1 MYLDLR
7 EFEAFPAEAEVEV
20 ETDNLDYESDIV
32 ALRDLVKVRLTIQEI
47 GEEFFCQGQMV
58 APVEEECAR
67 CLTLFKDELTN
78 DISFIVKIGEEKS
91 NLAADD
97 EEENIIYLKPG
108 EHVVDLRDL
117 IREAIILALPIK
129 PLCDP
134 ECKGLCPQCGANL
147 NEETCDCKVEEYDNR
162 WEGLKDLLE

>member
-7 EFEAFPAEAEVEV
+7 AFETFPADAEVEV

-32 ALRDLVKVRLTIQEI
+32 ALRDLVRVRLTIQQI
-47 GEEFFCQGQMV
+47 GEEFFCQGQVV
-58 APVEEECAR
+58 APVEEECDR

-78 DISFIVKIGEEKS
+78 DVSFIVKIGEEKS
-91 NLAADD
+91 NLTTDD
-97 EEENIIYLKPG
+97 ESENVIYLKPG

-117 IREAIILALPIK
+117 VREAIILALPIK

-147 NEETCDCKVEEYDNR
+147 NEETCECKIEEYDTR